1 MNFIKKLDR
10 DLITAM
16 VTSVIALVAFA
27 CSSFLIS
34 TDLKDIPLGF
44 LLSGGVIALVYVLSY
59 LLVRIDIKRGSTV
72 FSIISLGVRLVVIL
86 ITLLLLAFMYYRW
99 DIKLFNIFVFVGVY
113 TASIITFC
121 LSFILIKDGKE

>member
-10 DLITAM
+10 NLITAM
-16 VTSVIALVAFA
+16 VTSVIALVGFA

-86 ITLLLLAFMYYRW
+86 TTLLLLAFMYYRW

-121 LSFILIKDGKE
+121 